1 MHDTITG
8 PVFQEMLIFGAAS
21 IAKENRAST
30 ISTFSPCRTATRAPI

>member
-21 IAKENRAST
+21 IAKDSGRFTEKGK
-30 ISTFSPCRTATRAPI
+30 